1 MDTTL
6 RTAASAARPATE
18 CPGPALWNPAAAALW
33 SLALSPAFGAWLHM
47 RNWER
52 LGDEDKAKEAASWF
66 AMACGLHAVNLL
78 IVLAGAVL
86 ERETGLPHPA
96 GLAFLAAWY
105 IRSGHAQVRH
115 VADLHGSAYAR
126 RSWLGPLVVGVTAI
140 IGLVFL
146 TAALIL
152 AVSP

>member
-6 RTAASAARPATE
+6 HTSASAARPAAAS
-18 CPGPALWNPAAAALW
+18 CDLALWNPVAAALW

-52 LGDEDKAKEAASWF
+52 LGEDEKAKEAASWF
-66 AMACGLHAVNLL
+66 AMACGLHAVNLF

-86 ERETGLPHPA
+86 ERDVGLPHPV
-96 GLAFLAAWY
+96 GLAFLAVWY
-105 IRSGHAQVRH
+105 IRSGHAQVRY
-115 VADLHGSAYAR
+115 VGDLHGAGYVR
-126 RSWLGPLVVGVTAI
+126 RSWRAPLLAGVAAI
-140 IGLVFL
+140 AALVFL
-146 TAALIL
+146 TAVLIM